1 MAKAISVKV
10 ATPKVIKALE
20 TKLATIKKDYASQEA
35 NEAKYQ
41 KAVTAWNKEI
51 SKVAVANISKAE
63 NLRTNYRSWN
73 KTINVDFD
81 ITISENDLPTQPER
95 DFTSMNKHTYEE
107 MVSDIGNALSILRMT
122 DEETVNATTMKSI
135 AQYL

>member
-10 ATPKVIKALE
+10 ATPKVITALE
-20 TKLATIKKDYASQEA
+20 NKLEKVKKEYASQEA
-35 NEAKYQ
+35 NETKYQ
-41 KAVTAWNKEI
+41 KEMTAWNKAI
-51 SKVAVANISKAE
+51 SKIAIANVSKAE

-73 KTINVDFD
+73 KTLNIDFD
-81 ITISENDLPTQPER
+81 ITISEDELPAQPER
-95 DFTSMNKHTYEE
+95 NFEQMNSHTYKEI
-107 MVSDIGNALSILRMT
+107 VSDIGNALSILRMT